1 MMACSLVITFSF
13 VPKPPPGP
21 ANIPV
26 RDVTLVLDMSLDDE
40 LLSKGL
46 ARDIIRRVQAKRKE
60 MDLRI
65 EAEIALVVALGPE
78 SPQLAEEDWNHIL
91 NETRAISGKKT
102 EDLNSTDLHFVVDG
116 ATIGF
121 TVSQT

>member
-1 MMACSLVITFSF
+1 MEDVEIQRVEKEGYAAATIEADQ
-13 VPKPPPGP
+13 G
-21 ANIPV
+21 N
-26 RDVTLVLDMSLDDE
+26 VTLVLDMSLDDD

-102 EDLNSTDLHFVVDG
+102 GDLNSTELHFVVDG